1 MSLSTVLDQVRQRTG
16 TQDLFT
22 RAGITAFQSAVRT
35 DLGNI
40 SSQWNTALKPL
51 LDAIA
56 EPSGV
61 DALVKGLAG
70 NTLWSNVDATVG
82 SNSVFYSTA
91 LSRKLTIKES
101 LEVLAN
107 QISNMTKQGIA
118 ALSFVPYAANIT
130 GGFTDATNAQQL
142 TNLLTLGSGVFELTT
157 YPDTVG
163 VLYLNSS
170 TQLWAQAQADS
181 VSKGA
186 TAFKAVQQET
196 SDGLKYMLR
205 QGQAVFA
212 SSRWDVAPTNVGQ
225 IVYLSAANAGKFTS
239 TAPSTS
245 TNVVQTLGWVTA
257 INGSNIS
264 VYLDL
269 NQIYSVVP

>member
-1 MSLSTVLDQVRQRTG
+1 MSLSSVLDQVRQRTG

-22 RAGITAFQSAVRT
+22 RVGITAFQSAVRT

-70 NTLWSNVDATVG
+70 NTLWSNVDATAG

-101 LEVLAN
+101 LEVLAT
-107 QISNMTKQGIA
+107 QISSITKQGIA
-118 ALSFVPYAANIT
+118 ALSLVPYASNIT
-130 GGFTDATNAQQL
+130 GGFSTATNAQQL

-170 TQLWAQAQADS
+170 TQLWAAAQADA

-186 TAFKAVQQET
+186 AALKAVQQET

-205 QGQAVFA
+205 QGRAVFA
-212 SSRWDVAPTNVGQ
+212 SSRWDVVPTTVGQ
-225 IVYLSAANAGKFTS
+225 IIYLSAANAGKFTS
-239 TAPSTS
+239 TAPSAS
-245 TNVVQTLGWVTA
+245 TNVVQTLGWVTG
-257 INGSNIS
+257 ISGSDIS